1 MCLLFM
7 LLGINCID
15 ATYKGNVIF
24 ILILSENDLHI
35 STSILFYEKKNVS
48 SLLIILYFSFF
59 SLLFSSIKSLQ
70 EEMDDR
76 QFIASHA
83 YEFCII
89 PIIRHH

>member
-35 STSILFYEKKNVS
+35 STSILFYEKKEC
-48 SLLIILYFSFF
+48 IKFADHFILFF
-59 SLLFSSIKSLQ
+59 F
-70 EEMDDR
+70 
-76 QFIASHA
+76 QFIIFLHQKST
-83 YEFCII
+83 
-89 PIIRHH
+89 RRNG

>member
-24 ILILSENDLHI
+24 ILSKNDLHI

-48 SLLIILYFSFF
+48 CLLIILYFLFF